1 MSRFWAGLGIKLLGK
16 ADYYR
21 EIPEIREKGRG
32 VSKFY
37 SPRGGGGLRVEVMDT
52 LWANEELSSGLGTGV
67 AQRSLCRS
75 QPTWDRPQ

>member
-37 SPRGGGGLRVEVMDT
+37 SPRGGGGMGQ
-52 LWANEELSSGLGTGV
+52 SIFIK
-67 AQRSLCRS
+67 
-75 QPTWDRPQ
+75 QPSPIHPADCARPTPVSA